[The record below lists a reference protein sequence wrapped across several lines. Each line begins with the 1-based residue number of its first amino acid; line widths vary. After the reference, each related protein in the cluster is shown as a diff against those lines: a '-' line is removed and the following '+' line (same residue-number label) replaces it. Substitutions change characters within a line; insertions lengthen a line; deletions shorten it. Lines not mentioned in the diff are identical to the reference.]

1 MECWALSIEDKVATV
16 HSGSNSRRLS
26 AQGLGSGSGSGQGVV
41 GREMTALVSSR
52 VLALVVSVVDSR
64 GINNLARRASATSD
78 QN

>member
-26 AQGLGSGSGSGQGVV
+26 AQGLGSGSGSGSGQGVV

-52 VLALVVSVVDSR
+52 VLALVVSVVRQQRYQQFGAKS
-64 GINNLARRASATSD
+64 
-78 QN
+78 